1 MAPPPQG
8 AYRNWRTSGGKLRYS
23 LTGGGWGAAWSGL
36 RRTHD
41 ATHLRS
47 AYGRGAPEE
56 YELTQTRRY
65 HRTNFA
71 CDWALLPP
79 LSTCA
84 VALCPALC
92 LSCAQRYG
100 LVLSS

>member
-56 YELTQTRRY
+56 M
-65 HRTNFA
+65 RTNPDSA
-71 CDWALLPP
+71 VPP
-79 LSTCA
+79 NEF
-84 VALCPALC
+84 
-92 LSCAQRYG
+92 RM
-100 LVLSS
+100 